1 VLRSS
6 SLPVIFGAVLMAGCG
21 DGGSGP
27 NPPPVL
33 DCGAVTPTA
42 LAVGQS
48 AVQNAEDTACVRLP
62 AAGPDGAEYLY
73 VAVATAARES
83 DQGVEAPYDLS
94 AGPESTAT
102 AATPLT
108 SASPLLRAFRPPSTA
123 REFHQRLRAMER
135 EISRDPQM
143 MLFAG
148 PNAAVVAQ
156 SPPALGEQRAF
167 NVLRSN
173 TVTGTMLSDYV
184 QVTGTAKYVGTHGAI
199 FLDDAAPTPTY
210 SQSDI
215 DHIGAMFDQHL
226 YPADTTAFGTESD
239 VNGDGLVIILLSDR
253 VTKLTGCSGN
263 EIVVGFFFARDLLPN
278 VVGSNNEEIFY
289 GLTPDPSCS
298 VSPAEATRLLPR
310 VLIHEFQHMI
320 SFNQHVLLRNG
331 SSEETWLNEGLS
343 TFAEEIGGRTVP
355 DSLCAN
361 NDCLSQFVFDDF
373 DNAYSYLLDVE
384 LNFLIGPPKPPIPL
398 TEYGAVWLFVR
409 WLADHFARTATLGT
423 DLTQKLDGTNRTGAD
438 NVRAATGV
446 QFPTLVSEWQMANY
460 LDDLPGFT
468 PANPRLQYASWN
480 LRQVYAG
487 LNQSNPGIF
496 PLSYPLV
503 PDSTSGASYARSG
516 SLRAGSGRHLLVVQP
531 PSAGTVDLR
540 LLDSDGT
547 SAVADSA
554 QPRVG
559 LVRIR

>member
-1 VLRSS
+1 MFRSFP
-6 SLPVIFGAVLMAGCG
+6 LPVLFVAVLGAGCG
-21 DGGSGP
+21 SDTSGP
-27 NPPPVL
+27 NLPAVL
-33 DCGAVTPTA
+33 DCDSVTTTA

-48 AVQNAEDTACVRLP
+48 AVVNAEDTACVRLP

-83 DQGVEAPYDLS
+83 GEGVAAPYDLS
-94 AGPESTAT
+94 ASPPESTAT
-102 AATPLT
+102 AATAVT
-108 SASPLLRAFRPPSTA
+108 SPLLQAFQPPSTA
-123 REFHQRLRAMER
+123 QQFHQRLRAMER
-135 EISRDPQM
+135 EISQDPQM
-143 MLFAG
+143 MRFTG
-148 PNAAVVAQ
+148 PSAAVVAQ
-156 SPPALGEQRAF
+156 PPPTFGEKRTF

-173 TVTGTMLSDYV
+173 QVTGRLASDYV
-184 QVTGTAKYVGTHGAI
+184 QVTATAKYVGTHAAI

-210 SQSDI
+210 SQSDL
-215 DHIGAMFDQHL
+215 DHIGGMFDQHL
-226 YPADTTAFGTESD
+226 YPADVAAFGAESD
-239 VNGDGLVIILLSDR
+239 VNGDGLVIVLLSDR
-253 VTKLTGCSGN
+253 VTKLAGCTGN
-263 EIVVGFFFARDLLPN
+263 EIVIGFFFARDLIPN
-278 VVGSNNEEIFY
+278 VVGSNDEEIFY

-298 VSPAEATRLLPR
+298 VSPQEATRLLPR

-331 SSEETWLNEGLS
+331 SAEDTWLNEGLS

-373 DNAYSYLLDVE
+373 DNGYSYLLDVE
-384 LNFLIGPPKPPIPL
+384 LNFLIGPDQPPIPL
-398 TEYGAVWLFVR
+398 TEYGAAWLFVR
-409 WLADHFARTATLGT
+409 WLADHFAQTSELGT
-423 DLTQKLDGTNRTGAD
+423 DLTLKLDGTNRTGAD
-438 NVRAATGV
+438 NVTAATGV
-446 QFPTLVSEWQMANY
+446 PFPTLIGEWQLANY

-480 LRQVYAG
+480 FRQVYDG
-487 LNQSNPGIF
+487 LHQASPGTF

-540 LLDSDGT
+540 LLDTDGA
-547 SAVADSA
+547 SAVADSV

-559 LVRIR
+559 LARIR

>member
-6 SLPVIFGAVLMAGCG
+6 SLPVVFGLVLLAGCG
-21 DGGSGP
+21 DDSSGP
-27 NPPPVL
+27 NPTVL

-48 AVQNAEDTACVRLP
+48 AVLNAADTACVRLP
-62 AAGPDGAEYLY
+62 AASPDGAEYLY

-83 DQGVEAPYDLS
+83 DVGVEAPYDLS
-94 AGPESTAT
+94 ASVPGSTAT
-102 AATPLT
+102 ATATVT
-108 SASPLLRAFRPPSTA
+108 SPLLQAFRPPSTA
-123 REFHQRLRAMER
+123 QQFHQRLRAMER

-143 MLFAG
+143 MLFNG
-148 PNAAVVAQ
+148 PSAAVVAQ
-156 SPPALGEQRAF
+156 SPPTFGEQRTF

-173 TVTGTMLSDYV
+173 TVTGTMPSDYV
-184 QVTGTAKYVGTHGAI
+184 QVTGTAKYVGTHAAI

-210 SQSDI
+210 SQADI
-215 DHIGAMFDQHL
+215 DLIGGMFDQHL
-226 YPADTTAFGTESD
+226 YPSDVAAFGSESD
-239 VNGDGLVIILLSDR
+239 VNGDGLVIVLLSGR
-253 VTKLTGCSGN
+253 VTKLAGCTGN
-263 EIVVGFFFARDLLPN
+263 EIVIGFFFARDLFLN
-278 VVGSNNEEIFY
+278 VVGSNKEEIFY

-298 VSPAEATRLLPR
+298 VSPEEATRLLPR

-331 SSEETWLNEGLS
+331 TAEETWLNEGLS
-343 TFAEEIGGRTVP
+343 TFAEELGGRTVP

-361 NDCLSQFVFDDF
+361 SDCLSQFVFDDF

-384 LNFLIGPPKPPIPL
+384 LNFLIGPNNPPIPL
-398 TEYGAVWLFVR
+398 TEYGAAWLFVR
-409 WLADHFARTATLGT
+409 WLADHFARTPDLGT
-423 DLTQKLDGTNRTGAD
+423 DFTLKLDGTNRTGAA
-438 NVRAATGV
+438 NVSAATGV
-446 QFPTLVSEWQMANY
+446 PFSTLVGEWQMANY

-503 PDSTSGASYARSG
+503 PDSTTGASYARSG
-516 SLRAGSGRHLLVVQP
+516 ALRAGSGRHLLVQQA
-531 PSAGTVDLR
+531 PSTGTVDLR
-540 LLDSDGT
+540 LLDTDGT
-547 SAVADSA
+547 STVADSV

-559 LVRIR
+559 LARIR